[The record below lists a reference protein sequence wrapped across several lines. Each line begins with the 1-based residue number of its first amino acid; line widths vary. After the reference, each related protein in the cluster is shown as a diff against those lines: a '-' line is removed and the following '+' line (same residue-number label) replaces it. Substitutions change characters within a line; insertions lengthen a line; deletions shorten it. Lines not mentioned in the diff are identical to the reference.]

1 MTKTNIAR
9 QIAGVASFVLTA
21 SCAAHVP
28 TTGDEWLWVVS
39 GTSTDMEPNSRFQRM
54 GPTLEPCFT
63 AASDFIATHN
73 LAEAMIR
80 AGLLQVE
87 CRLNCKHTSEVV
99 AENCER
105 TIPVPIPESTARQ
118 SLNTDLVRI
127 RDVTR

>member
-1 MTKTNIAR
+1 VTKTSIAR
-9 QIAGVASFVLTA
+9 QIVGFASFVLAA

-39 GTSTDMEPNSRFQRM
+39 GTSSGRPDTVVERM
-54 GPTLEPCFT
+54 GPTLEPCVT
-63 AASDFIATHN
+63 TASDFIATHD

-87 CRLNCKHTSEVV
+87 CRLNCKHTSEAV

-105 TIPVPIPESTARQ
+105 TIPIPIPESTARQ
-118 SLNTDLVRI
+118 SLNTDLVRN
-127 RDVTR
+127 TRVRR